1 MIEIKETPVKI
12 YDIEK
17 KQLIATY
24 PSQKRAAVEL
34 FAGTKAGLCKIR
46 DLVSGRIRK
55 SYCPKLHI
63 YITARYA

>member
-1 MIEIKETPVKI
+1 MIETEETPVKI
-12 YDIEK
+12 YDTEK

-34 FAGTKAGLCKIR
+34 FAGTKSGVGKIR
-46 DLVSGRIRK
+46 DLVCGKIRK
-55 SYCPKLHI
+55 SYCPKLDT